1 MKHNKATIAAL
12 GLAAA
17 VAAYFLFRKKANAG
31 ALPGA
36 GVVPSPPVPVVSVP
50 EITLTS
56 EAVANAETLPLP
68 GRTSETTI
76 ETRTSQ
82 LVPDAQAAIAEWV
95 RTASQSAAS
104 RLSAL
109 SPTAFATEK
118 VTSVPNFTATDL
130 STALSRGASTAAA
143 PVTTL
148 SQDTA
153 DQKKRREAY
162 RGVIKAAADL
172 LTKSGVSGSGC
183 GILDAGRALALD
195 PFGVSIERMAGVV
208 DTIEQKVSQPI
219 SIERKDATYRSIA
232 AMTDPIAICFALTV
246 QLSKAATDVAN
257 ANAQV
262 TANPT
267 TTASLIG
274 RRIATALKVSCEG
287 ASSPT
292 AATSSGINTF
302 DAGKVASVSSSLTT
316 QPTLKTGYL

>member
-17 VAAYFLFRKKANAG
+17 IAAYFLFRKKANAG
-31 ALPGA
+31 ELAGA
-36 GVVPSPPVPVVSVP
+36 GVVPGPSDPVVSVP

-56 EAVANAETLPLP
+56 EVVADAATVALP
-68 GRTSETTI
+68 GRTSQSTI
-76 ETRTSQ
+76 EASNSAI
-82 LVPDAQAAIAEWV
+82 VFDPQAAIADWIS
-95 RTASQSAAS
+95 RSSQSAA
-104 RLSAL
+104 RLVSAV
-109 SPTAFATEK
+109 SPTDAAAAKVAAFTPTELQAALTRG
-118 VTSVPNFTATDL
+118 VT
-130 STALSRGASTAAA
+130 TAAA
-143 PVTTL
+143 PVATL

-219 SIERKDATYRSIA
+219 SVERKDATYRSIA

-246 QLSKAATDVAN
+246 QLSKAATDVAS

-274 RRIATALKVSCEG
+274 RRIATALKVSCQG
-287 ASSPT
+287 ATSPT
-292 AATSSGINTF
+292 AATSSGVVTF
-302 DAGKVASVSSSLTT
+302 DAGKIATSTSSLSPS
-316 QPTLKTGYL
+316 PTLKTGYL